1 MTNEILPDC
10 YSLSPLQQGMLFHD
24 LEAPRSG
31 VYIQQIVLTL
41 PEFVDGSHLHD
52 AWQQV
57 LDRHSAL
64 RTSFHCQPDASP
76 FQHAHS
82 NIALPWQEHDW
93 SNVAPRR
100 QESQLSALLSYE
112 RQRGFN
118 LSKAPLLRLILVKLG
133 EKDFRLVWTF
143 HHILAD
149 GRSRA
154 LLLQEAFARYR
165 ACRNGNRVS
174 FPETPCYSGYLSWL
188 EKQDFARSRRF
199 WNELLEG
206 YSGIPPLNLGC
217 KLSDSSSRPDH
228 ALEEVRLSPSA
239 TMCLETFATVNGLTL
254 NALVQ
259 TAWGF
264 LLNRYS
270 RENDVVFGNTRACR
284 KSTVAGAESMI
295 GLLINTVP
303 LRLTIGTHAS
313 VLDCLTAIR
322 AQGLAVREFEHTPL
336 AMIHAWSNL
345 PAGSPLFE
353 TLVVFEHAHL
363 ETQLR
368 KLGDEWSGR
377 SLEIY
382 QQTHYPLTLEAYGG
396 ESLLLRIEYEQGRFD
411 RPTVRRMLGHLTNL
425 LSEMVS
431 RPEAHPAELDM
442 LTQEEKQDLLVAHN
456 QPTAIRRHSHIRADG
471 SSTIHEMFEE
481 QVQRTPQAV
490 SVTSDGAGLTYEEL
504 NARANQLA
512 TRLRRLGV
520 GPDVIVGLYLDR
532 SIDLV
537 VGLLAVLKAGGAYL
551 PIDLSYPPERMAF
564 MLEDAGT
571 SVLLT
576 QTHLLAQLPES
587 RSTLVCIDIES
598 VMPPRL
604 NRSVNSEASISV
616 GPESAVA
623 GPDNLAYVIYTSGST
638 GTPKGVLVTHRNV
651 LRLFS
656 ATAQWFDFSERD
668 VFSLFHSYA
677 FDFSVWEIWGALL
690 HGGKLV
696 VVPYLVSR
704 SPELFYSLLEE
715 ERVTVLNQTPSAFCQ
730 LIQVDDANTSK
741 NFTLRCVVLG
751 GEALDIQSLKPWFER
766 HGDQRPQL
774 INMYGIT
781 ETTVHATYRR
791 LTKDDLGSRSV
802 IGMPLPDLQ
811 IYILD
816 DRRQPVPVGVPGEI
830 YVGGAGLARG
840 YLNRPQLSEERFIAS
855 QLGSG
860 GRLYKTGDLARFLPG
875 RDIEYLGRI
884 DQQVKIRGF
893 RIELGEIESV
903 LSTQPGVRAAV
914 VVARDDQT
922 PGTKRLVAY
931 VAVAV
936 PGPNAHQLRKALQKQ
951 VPDYMVP
958 AAIVVL
964 DCLPLTNN
972 GKVDRKALP
981 APDYQPESASY
992 APPETTTQQIL
1003 ADIWSEVLRVD
1014 RVGLHD
1020 NFFELGGDSILCI
1033 QVIARARQAGFALTP
1048 KILFQNQTIAGLAAL
1063 VADSPA
1069 PTRTADSEQGS
1080 VPLTPIQRWFFEQD
1094 LSNAHHYNQAYLLTV
1109 AEPLQES
1116 PFREALAIVK
1126 EHHGSLRL
1134 RFKNNG
1140 NHWEQT
1146 YGEGSGEL
1154 CFERVDLSD
1163 KPYPMQAS
1171 ALDAMAEHYQSS
1183 LRIDEGPLSRVV
1195 YFDLGPNSTG
1205 RLLFVLHHLIV
1216 DGVSW
1221 RILLEDV
1228 ETAYRQLANKT
1239 AINLPAKSASF
1250 GRWAEHLVDYANSR
1264 EASRDLNYWMQM
1276 SGGDTGHF
1284 PTDSLHG
1291 ENTEGSTQTLTVE
1304 LSVEETQTLL
1314 QQVPLAYHAR
1324 INDVLV
1330 TALAKSLL
1338 SWTGGDELSFHLEGH
1353 GREDLEEGLDLTR
1366 TVGWFTSIFPV
1377 RLQVGGGLL
1386 KDSTDAHTWQ
1396 PAPLLEHIK
1405 KHLEQIPRHGLSYSV
1420 LRYLLPESPLT
1431 TVREP
1436 EVLFNYFGQLDSI
1449 VAGSQLLSFAPELC
1463 GPARSPNQ
1471 RRRYLV
1477 EINSAVTHGRF
1488 QAHWTF
1494 SRNRHRIETVSRFA
1508 HEFIGA
1514 LRCILS
1520 RCKPTRRSQLSLG
1533 RVTGTQAESHP
1544 DVLPP
1549 PEDVYPLSPMQTLF
1563 FNLASVHPEAI
1574 VDQWHCTLEG
1584 ELDIPAFQQAWA
1596 EAIHR
1601 HPILRS
1607 SFDDE
1612 TSAGPVQ
1619 RVHRDIRP
1627 QWTLEDW
1634 RFGSAAD
1641 LDNRW
1646 KTLLREDAKQGFALA
1661 KPPLMRFALRQ
1672 VTDGKHKFLW
1682 SLPSLLVDGWSWPL
1696 VFKCVTGAYRRS
1708 VLQLAPDRLSVRPF
1722 RDYIDWRQKVDW
1734 SETEAFWR
1742 HTLQG
1747 FEHPN
1752 RFGTEAPVS
1761 EQEHP
1766 NSFETVT
1773 FNLEAE
1779 TVRALTAS
1787 SRKEQLTLSTLIQ
1800 GVWAIVLGQR
1810 SKCNDVVFGVA
1821 SSGRPATLPGVEEIV
1836 GPFVNNLPVRVW
1848 LDGNSSLRA
1857 LLKTLHNHSL
1867 EMSQHQFASLQQI
1880 QEWSQVSWQSRL
1892 FESLVVFQ
1900 NYQMDNAVFKLGDKA
1915 RIQDFVGPIH
1925 STFGLTLV
1933 VNPRQTWRISLVY
1946 NRNRLD
1952 QGLVTHF
1959 ARDVEALLRRLPAS
1973 LEVRLSELQH
1983 GLSTPALR
1991 IQYPKSLREKYGL
2004 EPPKTDAEQRIAEVC
2019 REVLGLDTMGVSENF
2034 LEVGAHSLAIA
2045 RLHLRLQQTLGIEFP
2060 IVQMFQYPSVRSLAL
2075 YLKGTPDKAGSKEI
2089 VRRAQQQREALS
2101 SLRQAREVC
2110 R

>member
-1 MTNEILPDC
+1 MTSEIPPDR
-10 YSLSPLQQGMLFHD
+10 YSLSPLQKGMLFHD
-24 LEAPRSG
+24 LETPNSG
-31 VYIQQIVLTL
+31 VYIQQIVLTVS
-41 PEFVDGSHLHD
+41 EFVDGSHLRN

-64 RTSFHCQPDASP
+64 RTSFHCQFDAPP
-76 FQHAHS
+76 FQHVHPD
-82 NIALPWQEHDW
+82 IALPWQEHDW
-93 SNVAPRR
+93 SHLPMRR
-100 QESQLSALLSYE
+100 QETELATLLTCE
-112 RQRGFN
+112 RQRGFD

-133 EKDFRLVWTF
+133 KRDFRLVWTF
-143 HHILAD
+143 HHILVD
-149 GRSRA
+149 GRSR
-154 LLLQEAFARYR
+154 LFLLQEAFARYQ
-165 ACRNGNRVS
+165 AHKNGNGVA
-174 FPETPCYSGYLSWL
+174 FPETLPYSDYLSWL
-188 EKQDFARSRRF
+188 EEQDVERSRPF
-199 WNELLEG
+199 WKELLEG
-206 YSGIPPLNLGC
+206 YSGTTPLNLGC
-217 KLSDSSSRPDH
+217 QLSDSCLQLGHRV
-228 ALEEVRLSPSA
+228 EEVRLSPSA
-239 TMCLETFATVNGLTL
+239 TQSLKGFATLNDLTL
-254 NALVQ
+254 NTLVQ
-259 TAWGF
+259 TAWGI
-264 LLNRYS
+264 LLSRYS
-270 RENDVVFGNTRACR
+270 REGDVLFGNTRACR
-284 KSTVAGAESMI
+284 RSTVAGAESMI

-303 LRLTIGTHAS
+303 VRLTIGAHTS
-313 VLDCLTAIR
+313 VLDCLKAIR
-322 AQGLAVREFEHTPL
+322 AQGLAVREVEHTPL
-336 AMIHAWSNL
+336 ALIQSWTNV
-345 PAGSPLFE
+345 PAGSSLFE

-368 KLGDEWSGR
+368 KLGNEWCTR

-382 QQTHYPLTLEAYGG
+382 QQTHYPLTLEAYGD
-396 ESLLLRIEYEQGRFD
+396 ESLLLRIEYEPSRFD
-411 RPTVRRMLGHLTNL
+411 RPTVQRMLGHLTNL

-431 RPEAHPAELDM
+431 RPDAHPTELNM
-442 LTQEEKQDLLVAHN
+442 LTQEEEQELLVVHN
-456 QPTAIRRHSHIRADG
+456 QPTTLRRHCHIPADG

-490 SVTSDGAGLTYEEL
+490 SVTSDGASFTYEEL
-504 NARANQLA
+504 NARANQIA
-512 TRLRRLGV
+512 TPLRRLGV

-532 SIDLV
+532 SIDLL

-576 QTHLLAQLPES
+576 QTHLLPKLPES
-587 RSTLVCIDIES
+587 RSTVVCIDTQS
-598 VMPPRL
+598 VMPPRS
-604 NRSVNSEASISV
+604 NRSDNSASTPVS
-616 GPESAVA
+616 PKSAVA

-656 ATAQWFDFSERD
+656 STAQWFNFSQRD

-715 ERVTVLNQTPSAFCQ
+715 EQVTVLNQTPSAFYQ
-730 LIQVDDANTSK
+730 LIQVDDANTSNK
-741 NFTLRCVVLG
+741 LTLRYVVLG
-751 GEALDIQSLKPWFER
+751 GEALDIQSLKTWFER
-766 HGDQRPQL
+766 HGDQQPQL

-791 LTKDDLGSRSV
+791 LTKDDPGSRSV

-816 DRRQPVPVGVPGEI
+816 DRSQPVPIGVAGEI

-840 YLNRPQLSEERFIAS
+840 YLNRPQLSDERFIAS
-855 QLGSG
+855 RLGSD

-875 RDIEYLGRI
+875 WDIEYLGRI

-903 LSTQPGVRAAV
+903 LSAQPGVRAAV
-914 VVARDDQT
+914 VMVRDDQT

-931 VAVAV
+931 VVATA
-936 PGPNAHQLRKALQKQ
+936 PGPNTHQLRKALQKQ
-951 VPDYMVP
+951 LPDYMVP

-964 DCLPLTNN
+964 DALPLTNN

-981 APDYQPESASY
+981 APDYQPANSSY

-1014 RVGLHD
+1014 RVGLQD

-1033 QVIARARQAGFALTP
+1033 QVIARARQAGFELTP
-1048 KILFQNQTIAGLAAL
+1048 KMLFQNQTIAGLAAV
-1063 VADSPA
+1063 VADSPT
-1069 PTRTADSEQGS
+1069 PTQTAYSELGS
-1080 VPLTPIQRWFFEQD
+1080 VPLTPIQQWFLEQN
-1094 LSNAHHYNQAYLLTV
+1094 LSDPHHYNQAYLLNV
-1109 AEPLQES
+1109 ARPLQES

-1146 YGEGSGEL
+1146 YGEGRSEL
-1154 CFERVDLSD
+1154 CFERVHLWD
-1163 KPYPMQAS
+1163 KSYPMQAS
-1171 ALDAMAEHYQSS
+1171 ALEAMAEHYQSN

-1228 ETAYRQLANKT
+1228 ETAYRQLVNKT
-1239 AINLPAKSASF
+1239 AINLPTKSASF
-1250 GRWAEHLVDYANSR
+1250 GHWARHLADYANSR
-1264 EASRDLNYWMQM
+1264 EASTHLSYWMQT
-1276 SGGDTGHF
+1276 SGRDTGRF
-1284 PTDSLHG
+1284 PTEYLHG

-1330 TALAKSLL
+1330 TALVKSLL

-1353 GREDLEEGLDLTR
+1353 GREELEGGFDLAR
-1366 TVGWFTSIFPV
+1366 TVGWFTSLFPV
-1377 RLQVGGGLL
+1377 RLQVGRGLV
-1386 KDSTDAHTWQ
+1386 KARTDDQTWQ
-1396 PAPLLEHIK
+1396 PVPLLEHIK
-1405 KHLEQIPRHGLSYSV
+1405 KYLEQIPQHGLSYSV
-1420 LRYLLPESPLT
+1420 LRYLLPGSPLAADKD
-1431 TVREP
+1431 P
-1436 EVLFNYFGQLDSI
+1436 EILFNYFGQLDSI
-1449 VAGSQLLSFAPELC
+1449 VAGSQLFSFAPEPC
-1463 GPARSPNQ
+1463 GPTRSPKQ
-1471 RRRYLV
+1471 RRRYLL

-1488 QAHWTF
+1488 QARWTF
-1494 SRNRHRIETVSRFA
+1494 SRNRHRTETVSRFA

-1520 RCKPTRRSQLSLG
+1520 RCKSTRRSQLPLG
-1533 RVTGTQAESHP
+1533 RETGTQAESHP
-1544 DVLPP
+1544 EVLA
-1549 PEDVYPLSPMQTLF
+1549 PEDVYRLSPMQTLF

-1584 ELDIPAFQQAWA
+1584 ELDISAFQQAWA
-1596 EAIHR
+1596 EAIRR

-1612 TSAGPVQ
+1612 TPAGPVQ
-1619 RVHRDIRP
+1619 RVHREIRP
-1627 QWTLEDW
+1627 QWTIEDW
-1634 RFGSAAD
+1634 RIGSAAD
-1641 LDNRW
+1641 FDNRW
-1646 KTLLREDAKQGFALA
+1646 ETLLREDAKQGFALA
-1661 KPPLMRFALRQ
+1661 KPPLMRFALRR
-1672 VTDGKHKFLW
+1672 VTDRKHKFLW

-1696 VFKCVTGAYRRS
+1696 VFKCVAGAYRCS
-1708 VLQLAPDRLSVRPF
+1708 VLQHAPDRLPVRPF
-1722 RDYIDWRQKVDW
+1722 RDYIDWLQKVDW
-1734 SETEAFWR
+1734 RETEAFWR

-1747 FEHPN
+1747 FEHPT
-1752 RFGTEAPVS
+1752 RFVTEDAVPR
-1761 EQEHP
+1761 QEHS

-1787 SRKEQLTLSTLIQ
+1787 ARKEQLTLSTLIQ

-1892 FESLVVFQ
+1892 FDSLVVFQ
-1900 NYQMDNAVFKLGDKA
+1900 NYQLDDAVFNLGDTA
-1915 RIQDFVGPIH
+1915 RIQDFAGPIH
-1925 STFGLTLV
+1925 STFDLTLV
-1933 VNPRQTWRISLVY
+1933 VDPRQTWRISIVC

-1952 QGLVTHF
+1952 QGLVTLF
-1959 ARDVEALLRRLPAS
+1959 ARDVEALLQRLPAS
-1973 LEVRLSELQH
+1973 LEVRLSELQL
-1983 GLSTPALR
+1983 GLSTPVLR
-1991 IQYPKSLREKYGL
+1991 LQSPKSLRQEHAL
-2004 EPPKTDAEQRIAEVC
+2004 ELPKTDAEQRIAEVC
-2019 REVLGLDTMGVSENF
+2019 REVLGLDNMGVSESF
-2034 LEVGAHSLAIA
+2034 LEVGIHSLAIA

-2089 VRRAQQQREALS
+2089 ARRAQQQRDALS